1 MPAPTLSSFR
11 RQTISNVFV
20 GIDFGTSYT
29 KVSYSYAP
37 TQVPQIE
44 TIKWDNDFFKQTVLY
59 VQNERLFFEKPE
71 GDFKEVKYFKY
82 SIIEKKLKNTAEKTV
97 NNFEEMCCVY
107 FLAQVIKRS
116 LEIIKSNL
124 NISNIDDI
132 KVSINMGVPLENFY
146 EETNKNNKG
155 LYQDILEDAILLA
168 GGSRVKVEIQEIK
181 F

>member
-82 SIIEKKLKNTAEKTV
+82 STFCNNYRQIILRQA
-97 NNFEEMCCVY
+97 
-107 FLAQVIKRS
+107 FLCTYHQFVAIYS
-116 LEIIKSNL
+116 L
-124 NISNIDDI
+124 
-132 KVSINMGVPLENFY
+132 
-146 EETNKNNKG
+146 
-155 LYQDILEDAILLA
+155 
-168 GGSRVKVEIQEIK
+168 
-181 F
+181 